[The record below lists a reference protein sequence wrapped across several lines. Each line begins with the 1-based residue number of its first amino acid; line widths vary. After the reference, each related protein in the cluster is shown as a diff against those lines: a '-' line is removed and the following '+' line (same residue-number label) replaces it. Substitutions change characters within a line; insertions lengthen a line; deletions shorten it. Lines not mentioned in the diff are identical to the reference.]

1 MIILS
6 LEKAFKRTKDHSKKR
21 VLRKLQKIEEFVKSL
36 ENSKGEEKF
45 IDDSSID
52 DVIST
57 LKQYIPKNSF
67 HTSTEKKPEVV
78 NPFREAARKSAKQY
92 RKKLILAYKKQKVKS
107 NRHHAQQKAVVT
119 SFRSKLDQ
127 PSHEGWND
135 LIEKL
140 EENIKSEKSENE
152 ADYEKKQHYQSQLEK
167 IKEEIN
173 SLKKIYTDSGKNEAL
188 TSVGTNDNY
197 SFSGKGRFKSKP
209 TTKIL
214 HITPVPS
221 INFKLV
227 NADISDIASGSGTV
241 EMRKTNKNAVQK
253 LERNGLV
260 HALIGS
266 EDTHDQD
273 GADLISIRIGEIDSQ
288 STTKRLGWK
297 KKKKIEPTVGTDSL
311 LVTKRRQEN
320 LEPVLK
326 PKLYKPTK
334 SAVGISFSTD
344 SYPAD
349 SQKST
354 KEDNNYLEITKND
367 KIKLGNK
374 VINTKTVDEILSNMK
389 VNDKYKPSIREMA
402 ESNGKEKT
410 ESEND
415 LQGNLDSVGTTLRE
429 TDNSHIVLLNPNILD
444 ENSVLQLNA
453 TELEGQTVKELP
465 NDNVINIK
473 MASNS
478 NYKDKSGFVTSPV
491 AIQMLD
497 RKTSLTEERT
507 PKYSHG
513 KTTTE
518 TDSKV
523 SVDNFTT
530 QQMSKQHPNFS
541 SINENL
547 LKGSRVIN
555 TLVASKMKKTG
566 LQQIDENLPEQDQ
579 TVLSISNSPVSK
591 ENRAVSKETYINHY
605 QNENKDLTNRHAKDK
620 LVTSIQNDA
629 LEIKNDLVEKEL
641 TNTIS
646 RTQKVRVSPTV
657 GVMQQISDKSPFNS
671 RERHANLIENE
682 KTNTGDSSG
691 KSSNFI
697 KVDQNNLQKVI
708 EEAFAGRF
716 HYAQINK
723 DTYKTNNNDGEA
735 LKAELQES
743 IEKALSKSNLKDVP
757 NNTITTAA
765 ESKPLYPELQSR
777 ARLTTPTI
785 LVKTFTFN
793 VPEDNDKSKKKS
805 PDFETELDSSPH
817 VTDRDGFRP
826 TVRSRENAVTSDL
839 SGHTHKEHKP
849 TVEEQLSVDNSLLK
863 NKRTEK
869 LGNEKPTRSDNIIDV
884 RVPQNQISNFFAQNK
899 APKLVSTDSKN
910 NNEKNNFRFVEDPFL
925 VSKINFVST
934 LNVPPTDYTSDSDKI
949 R

>member
-21 VLRKLQKIEEFVKSL
+21 VLQKLQKIEEFVKSL

-57 LKQYIPKNSF
+57 LKQYIPKSSF

-78 NPFREAARKSAKQY
+78 NPFREAARKSVKQY
-92 RKKLILAYKKQKVKS
+92 RKRLLLAYKKQKVKS
-107 NRHHAQQKAVVT
+107 NRHHVQQKAAVT

-140 EENIKSEKSENE
+140 EENIKNEKSENE
-152 ADYEKKQHYQSQLEK
+152 ADYEKKEHYQSQLEK

-173 SLKKIYTDSGKNEAL
+173 SLKKDYADNQNNEAL
-188 TSVGTNDNY
+188 ISVGTNDNI
-197 SFSGKGRFKSKP
+197 SFSVKGRFKNKP

-227 NADISDIASGSGTV
+227 NPENSDTASGSGTA
-241 EMRKTNKNAVQK
+241 EIKKTNKNVVQK

-260 HALIGS
+260 HALISS
-266 EDTHDQD
+266 EDTHNKD
-273 GADLISIRIGEIDSQ
+273 GADLISIRIGEVDSQ

-297 KKKKIEPTVGTDSL
+297 KKQKLEPTVGADSL
-311 LVTKRRQEN
+311 LATKRRQQNFESA
-320 LEPVLK
+320 LK
-326 PKLYKPTK
+326 PKLNKPTI

-349 SQKST
+349 SRKST

-374 VINTKTVDEILSNMK
+374 VINTKTVDEILSNME
-389 VNDKYKPSIREMA
+389 VNDKYKPNIREMA

-415 LQGNLDSVGTTLRE
+415 PHENLDNVGTTLRE

-478 NYKDKSGFVTSPV
+478 NSKDKNESDTSPV

-497 RKTSLTEERT
+497 RKTGLTEERT
-507 PKYSHG
+507 PKCSHG

-518 TDSKV
+518 TDAKV
-523 SVDNFTT
+523 SVDNFAK
-530 QQMSKQHPNFS
+530 QMSKQQPYFS
-541 SINENL
+541 SINKDL
-547 LKGSRVIN
+547 LKDSHAIN
-555 TLVASKMKKTG
+555 TLVASKMQKTG
-566 LQQIDENLPEQDQ
+566 LQHMDENLPEQDQ
-579 TVLSISNSPVSK
+579 TPISISNSPVSM
-591 ENRAVSKETYINHY
+591 ENSAVSKETCINHY
-605 QNENKDLTNRHAKDK
+605 QKENKDLTNHHTKDK
-620 LVTSIQNDA
+620 LVTSVQNDA
-629 LEIKNDLVEKEL
+629 LEIKNDLVGKET

-646 RTQKVRVSPTV
+646 RAQKVRVTPTV
-657 GVMQQISDKSPFNS
+657 GVMQQISDKPPFNS
-671 RERHANLIENE
+671 RERYANLIENE
-682 KTNTGDSSG
+682 KTDTGDPSG

-708 EEAFAGRF
+708 EDAFAGRF
-716 HYAQINK
+716 HYTQTNK
-723 DTYKTNNNDGEA
+723 DSYRINNNDGES

-743 IEKALSKSNLKDVP
+743 IEKAISKSNLKHVP
-757 NNTITTAA
+757 NNTITVAA
-765 ESKPLYPELQSR
+765 ESKPLHSELQSR
-777 ARLTTPTI
+777 ADLTTPTI
-785 LVKTFTFN
+785 LVKTFAFN
-793 VPEDNDKSKKKS
+793 VPEDNNKSKKKS
-805 PDFETELDSSPH
+805 PDFETELDSSH
-817 VTDRDGFRP
+817 VIEGDGFRP
-826 TVRSRENAVTSDL
+826 TVWSRENAVTKDL
-839 SGHTHKEHKP
+839 SGNTHKEHKP
-849 TVEEQLSVDNSLLK
+849 IEEEQLSVDNSFLT
-863 NKRTEK
+863 NKRAERLGKEK
-869 LGNEKPTRSDNIIDV
+869 STRNDNVIDV
-884 RVPQNQISNFFAQNK
+884 KVPQNQVSNFFAPNK
-899 APKLVSTDSKN
+899 ASKLVSADTKSI
-910 NNEKNNFRFVEDPFL
+910 NEKNNFRFVEDPFL
-925 VSKINFVST
+925 VSKINFEST
-934 LNVPPTDYTSDSDKI
+934 LNVPPTDYASDSDKI